1 MHHFS
6 AFSCLGGFRHGI
18 LGLFTRGAPQA
29 QVHCRYGNYEFFGDG
44 DLKEDGVR
52 KFFGTHVCNRLCRKM
67 KLRPV
72 SEYDFIPPKAVVQF
86 PGVSE
91 AFLRTLTAETLKTV
105 RAKYGL
111 AEPWHRSS

>member
-1 MHHFS
+1 MKTCIIFPHFLVLVAS
-6 AFSCLGGFRHGI
+6 GMGYLVYLREGPHKRRCTAGMGTTSPSVMV
-18 LGLFTRGAPQA
+18 TS
-29 QVHCRYGNYEFFGDG
+29 
-44 DLKEDGVR
+44 K
-52 KFFGTHVCNRLCRKM
+52 KTHVCNRLCRKM